1 MNSATGDG
9 SASTLW
15 DNDDWW
21 RLPENCGRDEP
32 LYTNANYIRHLTP
45 HARVLV
51 ILRQPTD
58 RSVPMSPPVQHGIH
72 EPHAPNHTRTVYP
85 TFDTPQYAGRSN
97 SSYHSTVRIGC
108 HEFRSRLA
116 HAVFSLHVESAYRS
130 ECFA

>member
-1 MNSATGDG
+1 MVGATGDG

-58 RSVPMSPPVQHGIH
+58 RSVPMSSHTGRYTR
-72 EPHAPNHTRTVYP
+72 PHTGQQVYKL
-85 TFDTPQYAGRSN
+85 YSMAW
-97 SSYHSTVRIGC
+97 HS
-108 HEFRSRLA
+108 
-116 HAVFSLHVESAYRS
+116 
-130 ECFA
+130 